1 MKRKTD
7 FKQMYLVDDTLYNK
21 LSNVTSQLPS
31 SMIVGKLPTHLPSQ
45 APNFHPIPNDSNIKR
60 EVLEYATG
68 KTMKSSG
75 MMTEDIPPTSNQ
87 PKIMKSSGV
96 MTEDIPPTTM
106 EVPSQQHQ
114 INALYEQLHNSQLQ
128 VRTLEASLR
137 TPQVVDHTTQHL
149 ALPNYTP
156 RLKNRAVRNINRTQ
170 RTKDRTPQM
179 NDHTL
184 QLEYRTPRTEDRTPR
199 MDDRTP
205 RMEDRT
211 LQLDYRTPQPEFRTP
226 QPEALQMQYP
236 NMIQNIPLSPLPHQ
250 VNAQQLAIPQ
260 ASGPLTSYSHPMD
273 TSPAPLPHQVH
284 AQQLAIPQPSGPLTS
299 YSYPMFTSPAPPE
312 QLELMD
318 FNTYKPIE
326 YQTQVP
332 TRALLSQPM
341 DSSETV
347 LAHPPPVAITQTP
360 TRALP
365 PPIEDECEDCTE
377 DSTVT
382 KYVKYNEPGIVALPS
397 ARGLPNNVLFTCT
410 LCNTNFKTQKAL
422 ERHVK
427 NLHEAFDQK
436 ETGAKR
442 KLVVT
447 NTRMNK
453 KSKDDKNLRNTS
465 VGSYKKYL

>member
-75 MMTEDIPPTSNQ
+75 MMTEDIPPTSTQ

-273 TSPAPLPHQVH
+273 TSPAP
-284 AQQLAIPQPSGPLTS
+284 
-299 YSYPMFTSPAPPE
+299 E

-318 FNTYKPIE
+318 FITNKPIE
-326 YQTQVP
+326 YQAQVP

-453 KSKDDKNLRNTS
+453 KSKGDKNLRNKS
-465 VGSYKKYL
+465 VVSYKKYL